1 MGSAA
6 MSHSVS
12 PPPSEPAGPLSGLRV
27 VCFESRRS
35 AESSRMIAR
44 QGGVPI
50 EAPTLREVPL
60 RGPSGIDELERELQE
75 GVPVLLVLLTGVGT
89 ELLIE
94 GLAQGSSRERALA
107 FLGAP
112 TTTLVCRGPK
122 PHAALKPVGLKPA
135 VIVGEPNTWRDV
147 LREIDDRQLLAQ
159 NSVYV
164 QEYGRT
170 NAELVKGLAERGARS
185 VRQIKTYAWQLPDD
199 LAPLHAAIERIAEDD
214 AEVALFTSGIQL
226 THLLQ
231 VAEERGRTQQLYRGL
246 ERMVIAS
253 VGPLTSEALSAA
265 GLRPDIEPDH
275 PKLGHLMVALAELA
289 PSKLAEKRGSE
300 RRS

>member
-1 MGSAA
+1 
-6 MSHSVS
+6 MSSSLV
-12 PPPSEPAGPLSGLRV
+12 PPASDPAGSLHGLRV

-60 RGPSGIDELERELQE
+60 RGPSGIDALEQDLQRGAE
-75 GVPVLLVLLTGVGT
+75 VLLVLLTGVGT

-94 GLAQGSSRERALA
+94 GLAQNASRERAVAL
-107 FLGAP
+107 LGAP
-112 TTTLVCRGPK
+112 TTTIICRGPK

-135 VIVGEPNTWRDV
+135 VVVGEPNTWRDV
-147 LREIDDRQLLAQ
+147 LREIDERALLAGK
-159 NSVYV
+159 SVYV

-170 NAELVKGLAERGARS
+170 NLELVQGLVERGAPN
-185 VRQIKTYAWQLPDD
+185 VRQIKTYAWQLPED
-199 LAPLHAAIERIAEDD
+199 LAPLHDAIERIARDEAD
-214 AEVALFTSGIQL
+214 VALFTSGIQL

-231 VAEERGRTQQLYRGL
+231 VAEERGRTQALYRGL

-253 VGPLTSEALSAA
+253 VGPLTSESLLTA
-265 GLRPDIEPDH
+265 GLPPDIEPDH
-275 PKLGHLMVALAELA
+275 PKLGHLMVALGALA
-289 PSKLAEKRGSE
+289 RSKLVQKRGSE
-300 RRS
+300 RPA